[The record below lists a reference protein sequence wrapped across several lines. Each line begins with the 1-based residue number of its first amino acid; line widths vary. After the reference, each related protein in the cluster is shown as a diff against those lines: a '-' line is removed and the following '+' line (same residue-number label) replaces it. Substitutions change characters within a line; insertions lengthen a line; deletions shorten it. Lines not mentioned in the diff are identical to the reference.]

1 MENETLNSYLNDI
14 QKFEL
19 LSPEDEMVLAEKIK
33 DGDKAALKKLINC
46 NLRLVVSA
54 AYKHANCGIPVMDLI
69 QEGNMGLMVA
79 AQKYEAEFKTRFSTY
94 AYPWIAQYMLR
105 YAKKHSG
112 MISLPSRK
120 EELVRTIAN
129 TKAYLMQEYGQEPS
143 VEDIAQYLGI
153 SEKKVQMG
161 LNYAYT
167 VSSLDVE
174 VNDSTKSSTV
184 ADMISD
190 VTYDPEMNFM
200 KEETKRSLRNLVQ
213 ELPERE
219 KEVLW
224 YRYNFEGETRTR
236 TLREIS
242 SIIGVSPEAV
252 RQTEMRAI
260 HHIQVQ
266 VSEDKELAEAIA

>member
-33 DGDKAALKKLINC
+33 AGDKAALKKLINC